1 MYTRGGMNYE
11 YANPMVFNINNKN
24 IENISHG
31 SSPSVRPVPI
41 NYQGYTSQNTSLVS
55 FNNQNNINSNDNS
68 NFYIQRYKNPE
79 NAKSSL
85 KYSTTQYMAKNK
97 IDERNE
103 MINIRKHRNYINDN
117 NNNGNINNRMN
128 QNSIVLPANYSSYN
142 RLPISPYYANGS
154 EHTIQNNEMK
164 LTYDKNNS
172 SNKHE
177 KIKSMIIPNT
187 MEADNPNYEE
197 KRQKMKNVY
206 IQDPQKNNNFVIK
219 MKRDEQI
226 SNSNKQHYIKKEK
239 EETLLLDDIN
249 HSRNVIFAKS
259 PKNNTNSPIN
269 DILDTNKKIRLQNQ
283 FGKERKLA
291 VQNEIED
298 KGKKERDL
306 YNKVK
311 GGIESRKGEYLY
323 KENNDV
329 KDKKKVNIKE
339 VKKDNNTSLKTDANK
354 NERKT
359 NILKNKKIN
368 GNSIDKDKKKLECIA
383 SMNFKEDAFDLKNG
397 LKAFK
402 NIIIVDRNN
411 MIKKWN
417 GYEWTKLENDFH
429 FFIKA
434 RYDNKGN
441 IWLINN
447 SYEILKL
454 KDNKYKKYGNIANQ
468 EIVDIG
474 FDKKNI
480 LWCINR
486 KGELLKWDKTQWKR
500 IKYSGFH
507 KLISLAFDIK
517 GNLWGLNSKRILAL
531 WNTKNKC
538 WDEKIVN
545 SELKISSMDFDK
557 DGKIWVISN
566 NGALLTYVSD
576 QWINFGYVCLD
587 ELISISFRT

>member
-1 MYTRGGMNYE
+1 MHTRGGMNYE
-11 YANPMVFNINNKN
+11 YANPMAFNINNKN
-24 IENISHG
+24 IGSMSHG
-31 SSPSVRPVPI
+31 GSPTVRPVPI
-41 NYQGYTSQNTSLVS
+41 NYQGYTSQNTSVVS
-55 FNNQNNINSNDNS
+55 FNNQNNINSSDNS

-85 KYSTTQYMAKNK
+85 KYSTTQYIPKNK

-103 MINIRKHRNYINDN
+103 MISIRKHRNYINDN
-117 NNNGNINNRMN
+117 NENINNRPN
-128 QNSIVLPANYSSYN
+128 QNSVALPANYSSYN
-142 RLPISPYYANGS
+142 RLPINSYYANGTD
-154 EHTIQNNEMK
+154 HATQNNEIK
-164 LTYDKNNS
+164 LTYDKIGS
-172 SNKHE
+172 LNKPE
-177 KIKSMIIPNT
+177 RIKSMTTPNN
-187 MEADNPNYEE
+187 MEVDNPNYEE
-197 KRQKMKNVY
+197 KLQKTKNVY
-206 IQDPQKNNNFVIK
+206 IQDPQKNNNFEIK
-219 MKRDEQI
+219 MKRDEKI
-226 SNSNKQHYIKKEK
+226 SNLSKQYLITKEK
-239 EETLLLDDIN
+239 DEAMLLDNIN

-259 PKNNTNSPIN
+259 PRNNTNSPIY
-269 DILDTNKKIRLQNQ
+269 DILDTNKKLRIQNQ
-283 FGKERKLA
+283 FGNERKA
-291 VQNEIED
+291 TAKNEIEY
-298 KGKKERDL
+298 KGKRERDL
-306 YNKVK
+306 YNKLK
-311 GGIESRKGEYLY
+311 GGIENRKGEYLY
-323 KENNDV
+323 KENNDME
-329 KDKKKVNIKE
+329 DTKKLNIKE
-339 VKKDNNTSLKTDANK
+339 VQKYNNMSLKNDEKK
-354 NERKT
+354 NERKM
-359 NILKNKKIN
+359 NILKNKKVN
-368 GNSIDKDKKKLECIA
+368 GKSIDNDKKKLECIV

-402 NIIIVDRNN
+402 NIIIIDRNN
-411 MIKKWN
+411 VIKKWN
-417 GYEWTKLENDFH
+417 GYEWIKLENDFH

-454 KDNKYKKYGNIANQ
+454 KDNKYKKYGNIANE

-486 KGELLKWDKTQWKR
+486 KGDLLKWDKTQWKR

-538 WDEKIVN
+538 WDEKIIN

-557 DGKIWVISN
+557 DGKIWAISN
-566 NGALLTYVSD
+566 NGALLTYVSN

-587 ELISISFRT
+587 ELISISFRV

>member
-11 YANPMVFNINNKN
+11 YANPMAFNMNNRN
-24 IENISHG
+24 IESMSHG
-31 SSPSVRPVPI
+31 GSPTVRQVPI
-41 NYQGYTSQNTSLVS
+41 NYQGYTSQNTSVVS
-55 FNNQNNINSNDNS
+55 FSNQNNINSSDNS

-85 KYSTTQYMAKNK
+85 KYSTTQYIPKNK

-103 MINIRKHRNYINDN
+103 MTNPRIHRNYINDN
-117 NNNGNINNRMN
+117 NNGNINNRSN
-128 QNSIVLPANYSSYN
+128 QNSVALPANYSSYN
-142 RLPISPYYANGS
+142 RLPMNSYYANG
-154 EHTIQNNEMK
+154 TDNNTQNNEIK
-164 LTYDKNNS
+164 LTYAKIDSLNKN
-172 SNKHE
+172 E
-177 KIKSMIIPNT
+177 KIKSMTIPNT
-187 MEADNPNYEE
+187 MEADNPNYVE
-197 KRQKMKNVY
+197 KVQKTKNVY
-206 IQDPQKNNNFVIK
+206 IQDPQKNNNFEIK
-219 MKRDEQI
+219 MKRDEKI
-226 SNSNKQHYIKKEK
+226 SNSNKQYLIKKEK
-239 EETLLLDDIN
+239 EETMLLDDIN

-259 PKNNTNSPIN
+259 PKNNINSPTY
-269 DILDTNKKIRLQNQ
+269 DILDTNKKLRIQNQ
-283 FGKERKLA
+283 FGNERKTTA
-291 VQNEIED
+291 KNEIED
-298 KGKKERDL
+298 NRKGDL

-311 GGIESRKGEYLY
+311 GGIENRKGEYLY
-323 KENNDV
+323 KENNDME
-329 KDKKKVNIKE
+329 DTKKLNIKE
-339 VKKDNNTSLKTDANK
+339 VKKDNNMSLKNDEKK
-354 NERKT
+354 NERKM
-359 NILKNKKIN
+359 NILNNKKVN
-368 GNSIDKDKKKLECIA
+368 GKNIDSDNKKLECIVT
-383 SMNFKEDAFDLKNG
+383 MNFKEDAFDLKNG

-402 NIIIVDRNN
+402 NIIIIDRNN
-411 MIKKWN
+411 VIKKWN
-417 GYEWTKLENDFH
+417 GYEWMKLENDFH

-454 KDNKYKKYGNIANQ
+454 KDNKYKKYGNIANE

-486 KGELLKWDKTQWKR
+486 KGDLLKWDKTQWKR

-538 WDEKIVN
+538 WDEKIIN

-557 DGKIWVISN
+557 DGKIWAISN
-566 NGALLTYVSD
+566 NGALLTYVSN

-587 ELISISFRT
+587 ELISISFRM

>member
-11 YANPMVFNINNKN
+11 YANPVAFNINNKN
-24 IENISHG
+24 IESMSHAG
-31 SSPSVRPVPI
+31 SPTIRPVPI
-41 NYQGYTSQNTSLVS
+41 NYQGYTSQNTSVVS
-55 FNNQNNINSNDNS
+55 FNNQNNINSSDNS

-85 KYSTTQYMAKNK
+85 KYSTTQYIPKNK

-117 NNNGNINNRMN
+117 NGNINNRPN
-128 QNSIVLPANYSSYN
+128 QNSVALPANYSSYN
-142 RLPISPYYANGS
+142 RLPINSYYANGKD
-154 EHTIQNNEMK
+154 HTTQNNEIK
-164 LTYDKNNS
+164 LTYDKIDS
-172 SNKHE
+172 LNKPE
-177 KIKSMIIPNT
+177 RIKSMTTPNN
-187 MEADNPNYEE
+187 MEVDNPNYEE
-197 KRQKMKNVY
+197 KLQKTKNVY
-206 IQDPQKNNNFVIK
+206 IQDPQKNNNFEIK
-219 MKRDEQI
+219 MKRDEKI
-226 SNSNKQHYIKKEK
+226 SNLNKQYLITKEK
-239 EETLLLDDIN
+239 DETTLLDNIN
-249 HSRNVIFAKS
+249 HSRNVVFAKS
-259 PKNNTNSPIN
+259 PKNNTNSPIY
-269 DILDTNKKIRLQNQ
+269 DTLGTNKKLRIQNQ
-283 FGKERKLA
+283 FGNERRTTAK
-291 VQNEIED
+291 NEIEYM
-298 KGKKERDL
+298 GKRERDL

-311 GGIESRKGEYLY
+311 GGIENRKGEYLY
-323 KENNDV
+323 KENNDM
-329 KDKKKVNIKE
+329 KDTKKLNIKE
-339 VKKDNNTSLKTDANK
+339 VQKYSMSLKNDEKK
-354 NERKT
+354 NERKM
-359 NILKNKKIN
+359 NILKNKKGN
-368 GNSIDKDKKKLECIA
+368 GKSIDNDKKKLECIV

-402 NIIIVDRNN
+402 NIIIIDRNN
-411 MIKKWN
+411 VIKKWN
-417 GYEWTKLENDFH
+417 GYEWIKLENDFH

-454 KDNKYKKYGNIANQ
+454 KDNKYKKYGNIANE

-486 KGELLKWDKTQWKR
+486 KGDLLKWDKTQWKR

-538 WDEKIVN
+538 WDEKIIN

-557 DGKIWVISN
+557 DGKIWAISN
-566 NGALLTYVSD
+566 NGALLTYVSN

-587 ELISISFRT
+587 ELISISFKI

>member
-11 YANPMVFNINNKN
+11 YANPVAFNINNKN
-24 IENISHG
+24 IESMSHG
-31 SSPSVRPVPI
+31 GSPTVRPAPI
-41 NYQGYTSQNTSLVS
+41 NYQGYTSQNTSVVS
-55 FNNQNNINSNDNS
+55 FNNQNNINSSDNS

-85 KYSTTQYMAKNK
+85 KYSTTQYIPKNK

-117 NNNGNINNRMN
+117 NGNINNRPN
-128 QNSIVLPANYSSYN
+128 QNSVALPANYSSYN
-142 RLPISPYYANGS
+142 RLPINSYYANGAD
-154 EHTIQNNEMK
+154 HTTQNNEIK
-164 LTYDKNNS
+164 LTYDKIGS
-172 SNKHE
+172 LNKPE
-177 KIKSMIIPNT
+177 RIKSMTIPNN
-187 MEADNPNYEE
+187 MEVDNPNYEE
-197 KRQKMKNVY
+197 KLQKTKNVY
-206 IQDPQKNNNFVIK
+206 IQDPQKNNNFEIK
-219 MKRDEQI
+219 MKRDEKF
-226 SNSNKQHYIKKEK
+226 SNSNKQYLIKKENDK
-239 EETLLLDDIN
+239 TMLLDNIN
-249 HSRNVIFAKS
+249 HSRNVIFAES
-259 PKNNTNSPIN
+259 SKNNTNPPIY
-269 DILDTNKKIRLQNQ
+269 DTLDTNKKLRIQNQ
-283 FGKERKLA
+283 FGNERRTTAK
-291 VQNEIED
+291 NEIEYM
-298 KGKKERDL
+298 GKKERDM

-311 GGIESRKGEYLY
+311 GGIENRKGEYLY
-323 KENNDV
+323 KENNDM
-329 KDKKKVNIKE
+329 KDTKKLNIKE
-339 VKKDNNTSLKTDANK
+339 VPKYNNMSFKNDEKK

-359 NILKNKKIN
+359 NILKNKKVN
-368 GNSIDKDKKKLECIA
+368 GKSIDNDKKKLGCIV

-402 NIIIVDRNN
+402 NIIIIDRNN
-411 MIKKWN
+411 VIKKWN
-417 GYEWTKLENDFH
+417 GYEWMKLENDFH

-454 KDNKYKKYGNIANQ
+454 KDNKYKKYGNIANE

-486 KGELLKWDKTQWKR
+486 KGDLLKWDKTQWKR

-531 WNTKNKC
+531 WNIKNKC
-538 WDEKIVN
+538 WDEKIIN

-557 DGKIWVISN
+557 DGKIWAISN
-566 NGALLTYVSD
+566 NGALLTYVSN

-587 ELISISFRT
+587 ELISISFKM

>member
-11 YANPMVFNINNKN
+11 YANPVAFNINNKN
-24 IENISHG
+24 IESMSHAG
-31 SSPSVRPVPI
+31 SPTIRPVPI
-41 NYQGYTSQNTSLVS
+41 NYQGYTSQNTSVVS
-55 FNNQNNINSNDNS
+55 FNNQNNINSSDHS

-85 KYSTTQYMAKNK
+85 KYSTTQYIPKNK

-117 NNNGNINNRMN
+117 NGNINNRPN
-128 QNSIVLPANYSSYN
+128 QNSVALPANYSSYN
-142 RLPISPYYANGS
+142 RLPINSYYANGTG
-154 EHTIQNNEMK
+154 HTTQNNEIK
-164 LTYDKNNS
+164 LTYDKIDS
-172 SNKHE
+172 LNKPE
-177 KIKSMIIPNT
+177 RIKSMTTPNN
-187 MEADNPNYEE
+187 MEVDNPNYEE
-197 KRQKMKNVY
+197 KLQKTKNVY
-206 IQDPQKNNNFVIK
+206 IQDPQKNNNFEIK
-219 MKRDEQI
+219 MKRDEKI
-226 SNSNKQHYIKKEK
+226 SNLNKQYLITKEK
-239 EETLLLDDIN
+239 DETTLLDNIN
-249 HSRNVIFAKS
+249 HSRNVVFAKS
-259 PKNNTNSPIN
+259 PKNNTNAPIY
-269 DILDTNKKIRLQNQ
+269 DTLDTNKKLRIQNQ
-283 FGKERKLA
+283 FGNERRTTAK
-291 VQNEIED
+291 NEIEYM
-298 KGKKERDL
+298 GKRERDL

-311 GGIESRKGEYLY
+311 GGIENRKGEYLY
-323 KENNDV
+323 KENNDM
-329 KDKKKVNIKE
+329 KDTKKLNIKE
-339 VKKDNNTSLKTDANK
+339 VQKYNNMSLKNDEKK
-354 NERKT
+354 NERKM
-359 NILKNKKIN
+359 NILKNKKGN
-368 GNSIDKDKKKLECIA
+368 GKSIDNDKKKLECIV

-402 NIIIVDRNN
+402 NIIIIDRNN
-411 MIKKWN
+411 VIKKWN
-417 GYEWTKLENDFH
+417 GYEWIKLENDFH

-454 KDNKYKKYGNIANQ
+454 KDNKYKKYGNIANE

-486 KGELLKWDKTQWKR
+486 KGDLLKWDKTQWKR

-538 WDEKIVN
+538 WDEKIIN

-557 DGKIWVISN
+557 DGKIWAISN
-566 NGALLTYVSD
+566 NGALLTYISN

-587 ELISISFRT
+587 ELISISFKM